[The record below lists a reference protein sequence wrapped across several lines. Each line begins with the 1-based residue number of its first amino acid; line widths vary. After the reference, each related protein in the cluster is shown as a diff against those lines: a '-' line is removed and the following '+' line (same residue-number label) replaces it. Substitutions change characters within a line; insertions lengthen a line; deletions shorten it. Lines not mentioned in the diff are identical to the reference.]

1 MKVIL
6 ISKFANLGNVGDV
19 INVKDGYGKNFL
31 IPQKKAI
38 FYSNTNYKIFE
49 VKKEQFEVENQEN
62 ISVAQKNKEKIDGK
76 TITMIENASDD
87 GKLYGSI
94 TTTVLTNNI
103 NKILGKNT
111 ISRSNIILRHTI
123 KDIGIHNIKV
133 NLYSDVIADVKI
145 IVARSESEAKY
156 ILSDETASKEK
167 AKKKLDDEVIV
178 KKSEDKNN
186 KDLIKTEQKKD
197 KDSTQIDKKTQ
208 KKEKTAKKSKKD

>member
-38 FYSNTNYKIFE
+38 FYSNTNYKLFE

-94 TTTVLTNNI
+94 TTTVLTAPVNVAVLLL
-103 NKILGKNT
+103 KSQILKASSLCGIVTLKPEKFT
-111 ISRSNIILRHTI
+111 SIRDCTDLLRSPFGTC
-123 KDIGIHNIKV
+123 IGI
-133 NLYSDVIADVKI
+133 
-145 IVARSESEAKY
+145 
-156 ILSDETASKEK
+156 
-167 AKKKLDDEVIV
+167 
-178 KKSEDKNN
+178 
-186 KDLIKTEQKKD
+186 
-197 KDSTQIDKKTQ
+197 
-208 KKEKTAKKSKKD
+208 